1 MEESDVHLSHV
12 YVFPDIFSCGVKDEE
27 WIAGESPRG
36 SSLLGNPDRFQ
47 QMIHIAKSHCPFCF
61 RTFQEGTSMLLC
73 SKGAAHIL
81 ICISVTVISTKTEN
95 NVVGGG
101 FISSHRLQP
110 IFKGIQG
117 RMLMQGP
124 FLLACFTTTRLTFL
138 GKVLPTVG

>member
-1 MEESDVHLSHV
+1 
-12 YVFPDIFSCGVKDEE
+12 
-27 WIAGESPRG
+27 
-36 SSLLGNPDRFQ
+36 
-47 QMIHIAKSHCPFCF
+47 
-61 RTFQEGTSMLLC
+61 MLLC

-95 NVVGGG
+95 NVVGAGGGGEG
-101 FISSHRLQP
+101 FISSHRLQS

-124 FLLACFTTTRLTFL
+124 FLLACFTTTRLAFL

>member
-1 MEESDVHLSHV
+1 M
-12 YVFPDIFSCGVKDEE
+12 
-27 WIAGESPRG
+27 
-36 SSLLGNPDRFQ
+36 
-47 QMIHIAKSHCPFCF
+47 
-61 RTFQEGTSMLLC
+61 LC

-81 ICISVTVISTKTEN
+81 ICISVTVINTKTEN
-95 NVVGGG
+95 QVVGGGGGG

-124 FLLACFTTTRLTFL
+124 FLLACFTTTRLAFL